1 MFALAAGATAPHPV
15 EKIRAEQ
22 DMDTVGLEELDRI
35 ARRAEVVI
43 DRLRERLYAPGTAK
57 RLDLS
62 FNVRTAAEMAGR
74 TEKAIRDAE
83 GDGRL
88 PEPEKNPETGRR
100 LGYSLADV
108 NRMRDVFGTRP
119 WRAEGDPPC
128 VLAVQNFKGGVAKS
142 TLVTHLAQY
151 LALRGYRVCVID
163 CDSQAS
169 STAMFGLN
177 PDVDVDETEDTLY
190 PFFRHGGPRDLRYAL
205 RATYWPG
212 IALIPAN
219 LGLYDAEYEFAA
231 RMAREQT
238 LVLDRLRE
246 GVDSI
251 AGGFDVILL
260 DPPPALGM
268 ISLSVLRAATALLV
282 PAPPNNIDFASTA
295 HFLKMMG
302 ATLGEIAR
310 HGGQRDYS
318 FVKILA
324 TKMNDGKS
332 AHVAIKRMMDAV
344 FPQDMLTSILKDSAE
359 IDNATANLGTVYEMT
374 GPGTRTETH
383 KRCRVY
389 LDAVG
394 REVETLIR
402 KTWPSHH
409 GPLRKEGVL

>member
-1 MFALAAGATAPHPV
+1 
-15 EKIRAEQ
+15 
-22 DMDTVGLEELDRI
+22 MDLPIPGVDLDDLDRLST
-35 ARRAEVVI
+35 RASTVI
-43 DRLRERLYAPGTAK
+43 ERLRDRLYAPGTEK
-57 RLDLS
+57 TLDLS
-62 FNVRTAAEMAGR
+62 FNVRTAADMVGR

-83 GDGRL
+83 ADGRL
-88 PEPEKNPETGRR
+88 PEPDKDPTTNRR
-100 LGYSLADV
+100 TGYSLSQV
-108 NRMRDVFGTRP
+108 NAMRGVFGTLP
-119 WRAEGDPPC
+119 HRAADDPPC
-128 VLAVQNFKGGVAKS
+128 VLAVQNFKGGVGKS
-142 TLVTHLAQY
+142 TVVTHLAQN
-151 LALRGYRVCVID
+151 LALKGYRVCVID

-169 STAMFGLN
+169 TTAIFGLN

-190 PFFRHGGPRDLRYAL
+190 PFFRHGGPPSLHYAL

-246 GVDSI
+246 GIETIQD
-251 AGGFDVILL
+251 GFDVILL

-268 ISLSVLRAATALLV
+268 ISLSVLRAANALLI
-282 PAPPNNIDFASTA
+282 PAPPNNIDFGSTA

-302 ATLGEIAR
+302 ATLAEIGR
-310 HGGQRDYS
+310 HGGTRDYS

-324 TKMNDGKS
+324 TKMNDQKS
-332 AHVAIKRMMDAV
+332 AHVAIKRMMDTV
-344 FPQDMLTSILKDSAE
+344 FPSDMLTAILKDSAE
-359 IDNATANLGTVYEMT
+359 IDNATANLSTVYELT
-374 GPGTRTETH
+374 GPQTRTETH

-389 LDAVG
+389 LDAIG

-409 GPLRKEGVL
+409 AGLRKEGVL